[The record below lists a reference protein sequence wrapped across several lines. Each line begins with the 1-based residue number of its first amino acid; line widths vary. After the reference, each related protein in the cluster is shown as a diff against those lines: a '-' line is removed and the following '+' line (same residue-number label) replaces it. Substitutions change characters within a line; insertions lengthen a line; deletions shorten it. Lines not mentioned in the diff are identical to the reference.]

1 MRRALQVMPGVRQA
15 LTMPRF
21 TPSRGVGIGAIH
33 IIESLRPEDRE
44 TGRSLDQS
52 LKGQLATLNSS
63 ISVHF
68 WREPTKQALF
78 ERLALIAEHVRS
90 TGRSPVVHFEMHGD
104 HEGLQL
110 TSGELIDWQDLKPA
124 LTRINVTSRLN
135 LLVVVQ
141 ACYGQWILQVV
152 QPTERAPIWGLI
164 GPSRELFPY
173 EVDAGNLA
181 FYSALLK
188 TRDGGAAWEAMNASI
203 PAGDAPFTCLVVEE
217 MFCAVFSEY
226 LKEHFSD
233 RPLQD
238 HRAFFDDLKSHFF
251 LVDLCEDHSERF
263 PMSFEECGRVQ
274 SAAV

>member
-1 MRRALQVMPGVRQA
+1 LQVKAGVRQA

-33 IIESLRPEDRE
+33 IIESLRPKDRE

-52 LKGQLATLNSS
+52 LKGQLATLNSP

-78 ERLALIAEHVRS
+78 ERLALIAEH
-90 TGRSPVVHFEMHGD
+90 FEMHGD

-110 TSGELIDWQDLKPA
+110 TSGELIDWQELKPE

-164 GPSRELFPY
+164 GPRRELFAY

-188 TRDGGAAWEAMNASI
+188 TQDGGAAWEAMNASI

-226 LKEHFSD
+226 LKEHFTD
-233 RPLQD
+233 RSPHD
-238 HRAFFDDLKSHFF
+238 HRAFFEDLKSHFF